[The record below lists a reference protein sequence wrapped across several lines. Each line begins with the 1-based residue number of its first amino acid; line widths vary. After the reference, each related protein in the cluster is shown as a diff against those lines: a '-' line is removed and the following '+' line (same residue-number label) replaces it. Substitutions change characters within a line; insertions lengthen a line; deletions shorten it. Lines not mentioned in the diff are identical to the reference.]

1 MDPNIW
7 ENIPRVSS
15 SDNESLCKPFT
26 EKEIK
31 NALDQIKK
39 TKLQDQIR
47 FQLSSIK
54 AVGVLLRL
62 ILSSY
67 LMIFTIRELTLA
79 ELIMGSSL
87 CYQRLKKLQEYNSL
101 D

>member
-1 MDPNIW
+1 MDADIW
-7 ENIPRVSS
+7 ENIPRVSAN
-15 SDNESLCKPFT
+15 DNDSLCRPFT

-67 LMIFTIRELTLA
+67 LMIFTIIKWTLA
-79 ELIMGSSL
+79 GSIMG
-87 CYQRLKKLQEYNSL
+87 
-101 D
+101 